1 MADPSYIVDG
11 VLDGATE
18 AWVAL
23 NSKTCDSRATSVE
36 WNTRYNDANQ
46 NVGGVNEWSQ
56 YMDFYILCYCRGS
69 ASSENGNLNLKVNSV
84 DASDSHSKN
93 VWRNATS
100 SGTSTYSNSWYGN
113 VWDAGEMVGGGTD
126 HAHGMSAMGIILS
139 DVNSGKY
146 KTAMCTGGGGDHT
159 SPATSYSFLYTCM
172 FFTQEPIKKLT
183 LSTRNLSQFETGS
196 RFDLFGILPRMVA

>member
-1 MADPSYIVDG
+1 
-11 VLDGATE
+11 
-18 AWVAL
+18 
-23 NSKTCDSRATSVE
+23 
-36 WNTRYNDANQ
+36 
-46 NVGGVNEWSQ
+46 
-56 YMDFYILCYCRGS
+56 MDFYILCYCRGS

-100 SGTSTYSNSWYGN
+100 TGTNTYQNSWYGN
-113 VWDAGEMVGGGTD
+113 LWDAGEMVGDGTS
-126 HAHGMSAMGIILS
+126 HAHGMSAMGITLS

-146 KTAMCTGGGGDHT
+146 KTAMSTGGGGDHT

-183 LSTRNLSQFETGS
+183 LFTRNMNGFASGS